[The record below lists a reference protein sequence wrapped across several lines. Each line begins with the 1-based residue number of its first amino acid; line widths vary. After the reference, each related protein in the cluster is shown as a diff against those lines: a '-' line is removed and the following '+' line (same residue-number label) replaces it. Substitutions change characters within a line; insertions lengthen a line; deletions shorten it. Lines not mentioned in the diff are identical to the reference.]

1 MYATN
6 VVDKHLRR
14 MCQETHRKRMDAV
27 MVMVEALLRGRS
39 LTVTGL
45 GRAIRD
51 ATAPKHQI
59 KKADRLIGNA
69 HLHRERASFYKALIA
84 LTVGKMRRPVILVD
98 WSDVTA
104 DRAFQKL
111 RASLAVEGR
120 ALTLYEEVHGIAKSA
135 NRTVQTRFLKTL
147 QRLLPSNCRPVVVTD
162 AGFKNPWCQAV
173 EALGWDFVGR
183 VSGHTMIRRAAE
195 EQDWIRVE
203 RIFATATA
211 KAKYYG
217 EVELARA
224 NPMHCHAYTLKR
236 KPEGRVKKTRFGKRA
251 MGIRSLKN
259 AHRERTPWLLV
270 TSLRGGKAIT
280 KTVMKLYKSRM
291 QIEEAFRD
299 LKNHRYGFSF
309 RDSMTRKPYR
319 LENLLL
325 IAALGTL
332 AAWLSGKVAEMKNV
346 HRRYQANTI
355 RNRNVLST
363 FYLGCEVIAS
373 AGFRIKREDLQQAL
387 EIIRGCRLCRLPGG
401 LISWGSV
408 RYCPRNS
415 GEQFHINLRRK

>member
-1 MYATN
+1 MHATH
-6 VVDKHLRR
+6 VLDKHLRR
-14 MCQETHRKRMDAV
+14 ECQETHQKRMDAV
-27 MVMVEALLRGRS
+27 MLMVGALLRGRL

-45 GRAIRD
+45 GRSIRD
-51 ATAPKHQI
+51 TTAPKHQI
-59 KKADRLIGNA
+59 KKADRLIGNS
-69 HLHRERASFYKALIA
+69 HLHSERASFYRALIA
-84 LTVGKMRRPVILVD
+84 LTIGRMRRPVILVD

-120 ALTLYEEVHGIAKSA
+120 ALTLYEEVHGISKSA
-135 NRTVQTRFLKTL
+135 NREVQTRFLKTL
-147 QRLLPSNCRPVVVTD
+147 QRLLPNNCRPVVVTD
-162 AGFKNPWCQAV
+162 AGFKNPWFQAV

-183 VSGHTMIRRAAE
+183 VAGHTMIRRAAKNE
-195 EQDWIRVE
+195 DWIRVE
-203 RIFATATA
+203 RLFAAATS

-236 KPEGRVKKTRFGKRA
+236 KPEGRVKRTRFGKRA

-280 KTVMKLYKSRM
+280 KNVMKLYKSRM

-309 RDSMTRKPYR
+309 RDSMTRKRYR

-325 IAALGTL
+325 IAALATL
-332 AAWLSGKVAEMKNV
+332 AAWLSGKVAEMNNI
-346 HRRYQANTI
+346 HRRYQANTV
-355 RNRNVLST
+355 RTRNVLST

-373 AGFRIKREDLQQAL
+373 ADMRMTRAELQQAL
-387 EIIRGCRLCRLPGG
+387 QTIRATNYTECL
-401 LISWGSV
+401 
-408 RYCPRNS
+408 
-415 GEQFHINLRRK
+415 EA